1 MAETAARRKKA
12 MIARAL
18 QPYQPKLA
26 QTSDALAIAVAASLP
41 WSTSA
46 TGILVGLWLIAFVP
60 TLDLASLRRALAMPA
75 AASVVLLVV
84 LAVLGFL
91 WSEATTWQLAFQ
103 GFSPFAKLLVIPLL
117 FIHFEKS
124 ERGLWIFGAFL
135 ISCALL
141 LIASL
146 ILVTWHRPFGL
157 RLDTDGIP
165 VKDRIVQSGEFVLC
179 AFGVIYLA
187 LDLYRSGRRVLA
199 LALAAL
205 AGAFLANVLYI
216 AASRTALV
224 VIPFVLLLLGF
235 RWFGRKGTLAL
246 AAGGVALGA
255 IIWISSPY
263 LQERVIG
270 VSKEIQAY
278 ETGREVTSSGL
289 RIDYWTKAIGFMKD
303 APVIGHGTG
312 TIRQLYE
319 RASAAQSREWQTA
332 NPHNQTL
339 AVGIQLGIVGI
350 IALWA
355 LWLSHFL
362 LFRRETGLAAWIG
375 EVVVVQNIVSSLFN
389 SHLIDFTQGWIYV
402 FGVGVAGGMI
412 LRARRLVSR
421 IRSSPNFAA
430 TSQRTSDSK
439 DTSKT

>member
-1 MAETAARRKKA
+1 
-12 MIARAL
+12 MISRVL
-18 QPYQPKLA
+18 KPYRPKLA
-26 QTSDALAIAVAASLP
+26 QASDALAIAVAASLP

-46 TGILVGLWLIAFVP
+46 TGILVGLWLLVFLP
-60 TLDLASLRRALAMPA
+60 TLDLASLRRTLSMPA
-75 AASVVLLVV
+75 VAVVLVLVG
-84 LAVLGFL
+84 LAALGLL
-91 WSEATTWQLAFQ
+91 WSEATTWQRAFQ
-103 GFSPFAKLLVIPLL
+103 GFSPFAKLLIIPLL
-117 FIHFEKS
+117 FVHFRQS
-124 ERGLWIFGAFL
+124 ERGLWVFGAFL

-141 LIASL
+141 LIVSL
-146 ILVTWHRPFGL
+146 ILVTWPRPFGL

-179 AFGVIYLA
+179 AFGAIYLA

-224 VIPFVLLLLGF
+224 VIPFLLLLLGF
-235 RWFGRKGTLAL
+235 RWFGRKGTLTL
-246 AAGGVALGA
+246 GAGGVALGV

-263 LQERVIG
+263 LQERVLG
-270 VSKEIQAY
+270 VSKEIHAY
-278 ETGREVTSSGL
+278 QTDGEVTSSGL

-303 APVIGHGTG
+303 APIIGHGTG

-319 RASAAQSREWQTA
+319 AASAAQSRDWQTA

-350 IALWA
+350 VALWA

-362 LFRRETGLAAWIG
+362 LFRGELGLAAWIG

-412 LRARRLVSR
+412 LRRRGQSGADAQTPV
-421 IRSSPNFAA
+421 
-430 TSQRTSDSK
+430 
-439 DTSKT
+439 

>member
-1 MAETAARRKKA
+1 
-12 MIARAL
+12 MISRAV
-18 QPYQPKLA
+18 QPYQAKLA

-46 TGILVGLWLIAFVP
+46 TGILVGLWLIAFLP
-60 TLDLASLRRALAMPA
+60 TLDLASLRRTLAMPA
-75 AASVVLLVV
+75 AASVLVLVG
-84 LAVLGFL
+84 LAALGLL
-91 WSEATTWQLAFQ
+91 WSEATTWRLALQ

-117 FIHFEKS
+117 FIHFQKS
-124 ERGLWIFGAFL
+124 ERGLWVFGAFL

-141 LIASL
+141 LAASL

-179 AFGVIYLA
+179 AFGAIYLA
-187 LDLYRSGRRVLA
+187 LDFYRSGRRVLA
-199 LALAAL
+199 LVLAAL

-224 VIPFVLLLLGF
+224 VIPFLLLLLGF
-235 RWFGRKGTLAL
+235 RWFGTKGTLAL
-246 AAGGVALGA
+246 GAGSAALGA

-270 VSKEIQAY
+270 VSKEIHAY
-278 ETGREVTSSGL
+278 EADREVTSSGL
-289 RIDYWTKAIGFMKD
+289 RIDYWTKAIGFIKE

-319 RASAAQSREWQTA
+319 KASADLSRDWQTA

-350 IALWA
+350 LALWA

-362 LFRRETGLAAWIG
+362 LFRREAGLAAWIG

-412 LRARRLVSR
+412 LRARGLVSR
-421 IRSSPNFAA
+421 IRSSPDFAA
-430 TSQRTSDSK
+430 ISQRTPDSK
-439 DTSKT
+439 DTGKT